1 MPLHEAAIE
10 GTIVGKWFIFSLDLC
25 CGCLQK
31 RIKTFMNSHADN
43 RSEIRATRI
52 DERNEDTER
61 KPNGGIEV
69 NASVVS

>member
-1 MPLHEAAIE
+1 
-10 GTIVGKWFIFSLDLC
+10 
-25 CGCLQK
+25 
-31 RIKTFMNSHADN
+31 MNSHADN